1 MTMNIYRNRLS
12 YDFDSQGNTIDAMV
26 GFNGMNDQGETTM
39 ATIKVTKEML
49 GEGKTFDD
57 VSNKEITE
65 LAKQKWMEYIQPEST
80 STQQ

>member
-1 MTMNIYRNRLS
+1 MMNIYRNRLS

-26 GFNGMNDQGETTM
+26 GFNGLNDTGETAM

-65 LAKQKWMEYIQPEST
+65 LAKLKVMEYSEHVANPTIY
-80 STQQ
+80 